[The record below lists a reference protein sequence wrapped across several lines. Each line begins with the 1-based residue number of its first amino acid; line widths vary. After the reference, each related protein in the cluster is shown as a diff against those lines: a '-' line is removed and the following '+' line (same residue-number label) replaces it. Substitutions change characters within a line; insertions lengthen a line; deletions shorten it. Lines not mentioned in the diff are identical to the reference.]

1 MEPREINEVISRI
14 VGEVLANQSGT
25 SVPDKAAVQNAEG
38 MSKARMQRAAAG
50 LSHPISDVTLRM
62 AVRLIERIEAEASR
76 MGVNAVVAVANKGG
90 RPVAVH
96 CMDDSFIASY
106 DIALNKAY
114 TCAALKMSTA
124 RLKELSQPGGDLY
137 GIQHTN
143 GGQIV
148 IFGGGVPITY
158 DGKVIGGLGVSGGS
172 EGQDTALAEYGEKL
186 LKEALD
192 LWQ

>member
-14 VGEVLANQSGT
+14 VGEVLANQSGAAVL
-25 SVPDKAAVQNAEG
+25 SDAAVQNAG
-38 MSKARMQRAAAG
+38 GVARSQRAAAG
-50 LSHPISDVTLRM
+50 LSRPISDVTLRM

-106 DIALNKAY
+106 EIALNKAY

>member
-1 MEPREINEVISRI
+1 MGEKNVTEIITRI
-14 VGEVLANQSGT
+14 VQELMAQG
-25 SVPDKAAVQNAEG
+25 KAAEGAE
-38 MSKARMQRAAAG
+38 K
-50 LSHPISDVTLRM
+50 DVTLRM
-62 AVRLIERIEAEASR
+62 AVKLIEGIEEEAAR
-76 MGVNAVVAVANKGG
+76 MGVNAVIAVANKGG

-96 CMDDSFIASY
+96 CMDESFLASY

-114 TCAALKMSTA
+114 TCAALKMDTA
-124 RLKELSQPGGDLY
+124 KLKQLSQPGGPLY

-158 DGKVIGGLGVSGGS
+158 GGKVIGGLGVSGGS
-172 EGQDTALAEYGEKL
+172 EAQDTALAEYGEKL
-186 LKEALD
+186 IKEALD

>member
-14 VGEVLANQSGT
+14 VGEVLANQSST
-25 SVPDKAAVQNAEG
+25 SVPGKAAVQNAEG
-38 MSKARMQRAAAG
+38 MGKARMQRAAAS